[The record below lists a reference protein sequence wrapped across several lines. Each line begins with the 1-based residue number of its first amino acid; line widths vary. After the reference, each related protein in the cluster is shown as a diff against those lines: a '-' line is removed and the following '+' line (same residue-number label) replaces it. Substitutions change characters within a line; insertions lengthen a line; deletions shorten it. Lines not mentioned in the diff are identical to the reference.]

1 MINYP
6 ISSNFSKNIFSA
18 TFSALQYSFLHFK
31 SSLMDDSLFT
41 SFQQKNKHKMK
52 FKHLLFCEQMND

>member
-18 TFSALQYSFLHFK
+18 TFSALHYYFLHFK
-31 SSLMDDSLFT
+31 SSLMDDYLFT
-41 SFQQKNKHKMK
+41 SFQQKNKHKME